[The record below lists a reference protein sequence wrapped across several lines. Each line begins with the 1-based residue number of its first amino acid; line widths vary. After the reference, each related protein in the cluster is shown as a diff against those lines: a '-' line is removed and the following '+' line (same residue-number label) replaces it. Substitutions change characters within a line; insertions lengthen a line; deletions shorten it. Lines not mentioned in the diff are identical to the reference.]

1 MNIRTKSY
9 WLGALLAATCV
20 FSACTSNDD
29 ANEEN
34 TVSSNYIV
42 VSSKVSM
49 SGNSQAA
56 TIDVTSN
63 CHWKVT
69 YDKGSWADLIVSPSE
84 GTGNQVVTIETSVN
98 NTEGDRVVVLNFSA
112 DDGSLPRACTV
123 TQSAGDFVAEIEFEN
138 QEGDT
143 YTSSYEGITKSFTIK
158 CNTSWEADILFNTEE
173 EERNPWCYLTD
184 EKGSGNGHFSLV
196 VTENQTNVKRS
207 AGILVGTLNKAG
219 QPKYVSVIVEQ
230 NPAPMPTTTAEASY
244 AEDGVTITING
255 KVSSGSK
262 YNLTDYGYCISREP
276 NPREKNSLLS
286 GGSVTEKNISA
297 TTKQE
302 DGYTYYI
309 CTYATTVVG
318 TTYSEDF
325 PVTLPGATPG
335 NDDNTSPSLT
345 RKK

>member
-9 WLGALLAATCV
+9 WLGALLAAACV

-143 YTSSYEGITKSFTIK
+143 YTSPYEGITKSFTIK

-196 VTENQTNVKRS
+196 VTDNQTNVKRT
-207 AGILVGTLNKAG
+207 AGILVSTLNRAG

-230 NPAPMPTTTAEASY
+230 NPAPLPTATAEASY

-262 YNLTDYGYCISREP
+262 YNLTDYGYCIGREP
-276 NPREKNSLLS
+276 NPREKNSLLT

-318 TTYSEDF
+318 TTYSEDY
-325 PVTLPGATPG
+325 PITLPGATPG

>member
-69 YDKGSWADLIVSPSE
+69 YDKGSWTDLIVRPSE
-84 GTGNQVVTIETSVN
+84 GTGSQVVTIESSVN
-98 NTEGDRVVVLNFSA
+98 NTESDRVVVLNFSA

-143 YTSSYEGITKSFTIK
+143 YTSPYEGVTKSFTIK

-173 EERNPWCYLTD
+173 EERNPWCYITD

-230 NPAPMPTTTAEASY
+230 NPAPMPTATAEASY
-244 AEDGVTITING
+244 AEDGVTISIIG